1 MNPENLRRW
10 AERERSVQEEMG
22 ELQTSVP
29 PGELL
34 IHILVMLFNIGFLVA
49 ACVVMYLIGRA
60 IVG

>member
-1 MNPENLRRW
+1 MNPENLRKW
-10 AERERSVQEEMG
+10 VESERAIQEEMG

-34 IHILVMLFNIGFLVA
+34 IHILVILFNIGFLVA
-49 ACVVMYLIGRA
+49 ACVVIYLIGRA